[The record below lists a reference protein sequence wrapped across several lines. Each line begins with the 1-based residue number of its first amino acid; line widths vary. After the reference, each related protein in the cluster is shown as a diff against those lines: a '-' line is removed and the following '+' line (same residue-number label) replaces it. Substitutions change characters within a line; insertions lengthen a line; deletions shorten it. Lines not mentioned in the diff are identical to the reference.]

1 MDREPRE
8 ESVDD
13 TLQMSVLRVKTS
25 RELLAQIDQ
34 RLERSAEL
42 LQDRS
47 RTLDLRDPSGQTD

>member
-8 ESVDD
+8 ESVED
-13 TLQMSVLRVKTS
+13 TLQTSVFRVKTS

-47 RTLDLRDPSGQTD
+47 PTLDLRDLPGQTD